1 MKGWARVPIKRIW
14 SDFSVA
20 FQKIIFLVIH
30 FGIKNGKTLVSNNKY
45 ITYVGVF
52 EQHEK
57 LHCIAK
63 YSNTLKE
70 MKCTRIS
77 VFASRRGVQFFSLSN
92 WLFCSKFFGGGSL
105 LTPSFSRHSQLK
117 HRALSIRA
125 F

>member
-70 MKCTRIS
+70 M
-77 VFASRRGVQFFSLSN
+77 
-92 WLFCSKFFGGGSL
+92 
-105 LTPSFSRHSQLK
+105 
-117 HRALSIRA
+117 
-125 F
+125 